1 MALSKNDPK
10 VIEASYN
17 VLEKIITAIEFQ
29 TKEELI
35 KLANIMVEKVE
46 AGDYPEILKLAYAD
60 AKRKV
65 ELLSLE
71 QIMEIKGIINS

>member
-1 MALSKNDPK
+1 
-10 VIEASYN
+10 
-17 VLEKIITAIEFQ
+17 
-29 TKEELI
+29 
-35 KLANIMVEKVE
+35 MVEKVE

-60 AKRKV
+60 AKRKI